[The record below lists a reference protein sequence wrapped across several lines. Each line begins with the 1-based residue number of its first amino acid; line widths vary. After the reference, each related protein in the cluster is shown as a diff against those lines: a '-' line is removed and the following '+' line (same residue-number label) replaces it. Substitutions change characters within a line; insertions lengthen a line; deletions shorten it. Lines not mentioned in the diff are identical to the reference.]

1 MAPPPGTSEAERRAS
16 TDRQTSVVPVTPPG
30 WADAEAAA
38 ERLRAVFPASPLVP
52 ADSSLGKDLFLKAD
66 TLLPTGSFK
75 VRGIW
80 DAVSQLSEERVAAGL
95 STVSA
100 GNTALALAWA
110 ARRRGVPAFSLLPE
124 TAPPAKIEG
133 FRAAGGTPRLVT
145 VPELFRF
152 LKEHLWEDEPYLFVH
167 PWTCPLVHRGHASLA
182 VEILEA
188 APEAESVFI
197 PVGGGGLLTGV
208 AGALKDRRP
217 EIRIFAV
224 EPAGCA
230 ALHHSL
236 EAGRAVSAPCET
248 VCDGAAVPYLTEE
261 LYPALARLVDRSVL
275 VPDEATLATS
285 RDLLLT
291 QKIVTEPSGALA
303 TAGARTIP
311 AEERGVSVALLTGAS
326 VGAEGIRRLLEP

>member
-1 MAPPPGTSEAERRAS
+1 MTGPCESLPPGTGMGDAS
-16 TDRQTSVVPVTPPG
+16 ASGVRTITPPR
-30 WADAEAAA
+30 WPDAEAAA
-38 ERLRAVFPASPLVP
+38 ARLRQVFPPSPLLRAGP
-52 ADSSLGKDLFLKAD
+52 EFADELLLKAD

-80 DAVSQLSEERVAAGL
+80 DAVSQLSEERVAPGL

-110 ARRRGVPAFSLLPE
+110 ARRRAVPAFSLLPE
-124 TAPPAKIEG
+124 TAPPAKVEG

-152 LKEHLWEDEPYLFVH
+152 LKEHLWEHEPYLFVH
-167 PWTCPLVHRGHASLA
+167 PWTCPMVHRGHASLA
-182 VEILEA
+182 VELLED
-188 APEAESVFI
+188 APDVESVFI

-217 EIRIFAV
+217 DIRIFAV

-261 LYPALARLVDRSVL
+261 LYPALASLVDRTVL
-275 VPDEATLATS
+275 VPDEDTLATS
-285 RDLLLT
+285 RDLLLS
-291 QKIVTEPSGALA
+291 QKLVTEPSGALA
-303 TAGARTIP
+303 TAATRMVP
-311 AEERGVSVALLTGAS
+311 AGERGLSVALLTGAS
-326 VGAEGIRRLLEP
+326 VGEPGIRQLLDA